1 MKYTRVF
8 LLLFLLTACSHSDD
22 ASSGCSE
29 IRIVP
34 KFDFRTA
41 RGIFDDEDRIG
52 LSIAREG
59 EPCLDNQPLTFD
71 GTLFSA
77 SGVPYCSDAEH
88 PATLT
93 AYYPYRPDGVPYRFT
108 ISTDQRGGCGP
119 SDLLGAILPDFV
131 SWLFPVEM
139 FFYHVFSELD
149 IRIDNRSG
157 RAISEVVIGG
167 FVPEANVDFGRL
179 SAAPVAGAPASDVFA
194 YCVVPDEE
202 YQVVL
207 VPQRADL
214 TVRIQTEDGVVR
226 SRTVPDAPMVY
237 GESYDL
243 RVVLNSDAQL
253 DVVLDGTIVD
263 WNNGGTI
270 GDDGNGDG
278 TGGNEEPD
286 PSNVLTYEGETY
298 RIETINGK
306 TWMAEN
312 LRYAPADAT
321 YYYDYWYPNADKKS
335 VASLGL
341 LYGYRT
347 AVRGTL
353 PSVNTTQPV
362 QGICPDGWR
371 IPTSAELSELAEA
384 VPRDFFTKSGYYQP
398 IDDMDFYPPVYNT
411 TKIYLISS
419 TLPQSGRVNYLR
431 LQGTSSTSVTS
442 LPVDRIAAS
451 LRCVKD

>member
-8 LLLFLLTACSHSDD
+8 LSLFLLTACSHSDE
-22 ASSGCSE
+22 ASSGHSE
-29 IRIVP
+29 IRIIP
-34 KFDFRTA
+34 KFDSRTA

-59 EPCLDNQPLTFD
+59 EPRLDNRPLTFD

-77 SGVPYCSDAEH
+77 SGIPYYSDAEH

-119 SDLLGAILPDFV
+119 SDLLGAVLPDFIV
-131 SWLFPVEM
+131 SPFPVEM
-139 FFYHVFSELD
+139 FFYRLFSELD

-157 RAISEVVIGG
+157 RPVSEVVIGG

-179 SAAPVAGAPASDVFA
+179 SAAPVSGAPASDVFA
-194 YCVVPDEE
+194 YCVVPDKE

-243 RVVLNSDAQL
+243 RVVLDSDAQL
-253 DVVLDGTIVD
+253 DAVFDGTIVD
-263 WNNGGTI
+263 WNNGGII

-278 TGGNEEPD
+278 TGEPD
-286 PSNVLTYEGETY
+286 PSTVLTYEDETY
-298 RIETINGK
+298 RIATIGGK

-312 LRYAPADAT
+312 LRYIPSGTT
-321 YYYDYWYPNADKKS
+321 YFRDYWYPNANKKN
-335 VASLGL
+335 VASLGV
-341 LYGYRT
+341 LYAYRT

-353 PSVNTTQPV
+353 PGVDATEPV

-371 IPTSAELSELAEA
+371 IPTSDELSELAEA

-431 LQGTSSTSVTS
+431 LQGTSSTAIVS